1 MFGYARLRLFDAESA
16 EEAVQEALL
25 AAWRS
30 RDSFRGNSS
39 ERTWLIGILR
49 HKVLDAISERVRKS
63 RAESAEKF
71 IDAADPAFSAGQFVD
86 IQHQW
91 GGEIDPVDLR
101 NLLIEALETLPEQMR
116 QAVVLREIDGL
127 SGRVVCEIMGISETN
142 LWTLVH
148 RAKTR
153 LRVCLDK
160 HFETE

>member
-1 MFGYARLRLFDAESA
+1 MFGYARLRLFDADSA

-30 RDSFRGNSS
+30 RDSFRGDSS

-49 HKVLDAISERVRKS
+49 HKVFDAITDRARKG
-63 RAESAEKF
+63 RAESADEF
-71 IDAADPAFSAGQFVD
+71 VDTANPMFSAGQFVE
-86 IQHQW
+86 IQHRW
-91 GGEIDPVDLR
+91 GGEVDG
-101 NLLIEALETLPEQMR
+101 IEIRRALTAALETLPDQMR

-127 SGRVVCEIMGISETN
+127 SGQFVCEIMGISETN

-153 LRVCLDK
+153 LRVCLGE